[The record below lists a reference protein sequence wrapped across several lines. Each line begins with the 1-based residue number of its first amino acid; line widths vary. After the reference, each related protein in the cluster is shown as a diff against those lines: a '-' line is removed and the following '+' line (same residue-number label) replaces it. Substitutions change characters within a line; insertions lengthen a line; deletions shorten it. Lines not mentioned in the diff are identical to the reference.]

1 MKSRWS
7 KVLIQTARAGQRR
20 AAYDQIGP
28 LEFSVMMSSRRLV
41 LWLFAALVFG
51 ALTGCYPGYRMDV
64 EQGNVVTPEQRAQ
77 LQLGMGRRES
87 RFVLGS
93 PLVKDPFHPDR
104 WDYVYSLRNGAT
116 GTVDQQRL
124 SLFFKD
130 DLLVDIRH
138 HPGGITTEKVNS
150 KAPNEAA
157 GGGLLQRLWNRIR
170 ATD

>member
-1 MKSRWS
+1 
-7 KVLIQTARAGQRR
+7 
-20 AAYDQIGP
+20 
-28 LEFSVMMSSRRLV
+28 MMSSRRLV

-77 LQLGMGRRES
+77 LQLGMGRREA

-93 PLVKDPFHPDR
+93 PLVKDPFHADR
-104 WDYVYSLRNGAT
+104 WDYVYSLRDGAT

-138 HPGGITTEKVNS
+138 DPSGITTEKVNS
-150 KAPNEAA
+150 KAPDEAA
-157 GGGLLQRLWNRIR
+157 GAGLLQRLWNRFR
-170 ATD
+170 PTD

>member
-1 MKSRWS
+1 
-7 KVLIQTARAGQRR
+7 
-20 AAYDQIGP
+20 
-28 LEFSVMMSSRRLV
+28 MMSNRRLV

-77 LQLGMGRRES
+77 LQLGMGRREA

-93 PLVKDPFHPDR
+93 PLVKDPFHADR
-104 WDYVYSLRNGAT
+104 WDYVYSLRDGAT

-130 DLLVDIRH
+130 NLLVDIRH
-138 HPGGITTEKVNS
+138 DPGGITTEKVNS
-150 KAPNEAA
+150 KAPDEAA
-157 GGGLLQRLWNRIR
+157 GGGLLQRLWNRFR
-170 ATD
+170 ATN

>member
-1 MKSRWS
+1 
-7 KVLIQTARAGQRR
+7 
-20 AAYDQIGP
+20 
-28 LEFSVMMSSRRLV
+28 MMSSRRLV

-77 LQLGMGRRES
+77 LQLGMGRREA

-93 PLVKDPFHPDR
+93 PLVKDPFHADR
-104 WDYVYSLRNGAT
+104 WDYVYSLRDGAT

-130 DLLVDIRH
+130 NLLVDIRH
-138 HPGGITTEKVNS
+138 DPGGITTEKVNS
-150 KAPNEAA
+150 KAPDEAA
-157 GGGLLQRLWNRIR
+157 GGGLLQRLWNRFR
-170 ATD
+170 ATN

>member
-1 MKSRWS
+1 
-7 KVLIQTARAGQRR
+7 
-20 AAYDQIGP
+20 
-28 LEFSVMMSSRRLV
+28 MMSSRRLV

-77 LQLGMGRRES
+77 LQLGMGRREA

-93 PLVKDPFHPDR
+93 PLVKDPFHADR
-104 WDYVYSLRNGAT
+104 WDYVYSLRDGAT

-138 HPGGITTEKVNS
+138 DPGGITTEKVNS
-150 KAPNEAA
+150 KAPDEAA
-157 GGGLLQRLWNRIR
+157 GGGLLQRLWNRFR

>member
-1 MKSRWS
+1 
-7 KVLIQTARAGQRR
+7 
-20 AAYDQIGP
+20 
-28 LEFSVMMSSRRLV
+28 MMSSRRLV

-77 LQLGMGRRES
+77 LQLGMGRREA

-93 PLVKDPFHPDR
+93 PLVKDPFHADR
-104 WDYVYSLRNGAT
+104 WDYVYSLRDGAT

-138 HPGGITTEKVNS
+138 DPGGITTEKVNS
-150 KAPNEAA
+150 KAPDEAA
-157 GGGLLQRLWNRIR
+157 GGGLLQRLWNRFR
-170 ATD
+170 ATN